1 MRLQGKQEQS
11 CMKLELSDLKTP
23 DALNEYCRRTLGQPQ
38 QRGGV
43 MIYPCPFGT
52 HTRPKLQVTEY
63 QGEGRF
69 KCWACDRGGDVFDL
83 HAGMNAQDTQRDFP
97 GVLRGVC
104 EVLGVRP
111 PDDDGTPFP
120 ARKRPVRPVR
130 PRPAPSATA
139 APPVEPS
146 CFLSALD
153 EAELDA
159 CRERLALDED
169 LAGELAAELGLSPL
183 MMLVHTDRTLG
194 RGLLGATEDRRL
206 VYLYQADDETGN
218 TRYTG
223 MKLRRRDKHPNP
235 CLKLENGQWKSH
247 GTMNPA
253 KGSPHGVRF
262 LWAIGKAAAPWGV
275 HSAHGKRFVIVTEG
289 ESDCLAIGQ
298 ALEGFR
304 EAYQQDAD
312 PDTRRPYEDR
322 RGSLEAVIPAVVAIP
337 GASGMKAGWDALLAG
352 KNVILALDADKAGRE
367 AAAKLRER
375 LAAAGC
381 VLRDW
386 TPPYKDARNM
396 LLCAGE
402 RALYESLFE
411 AMNAPATMA

>member
-1 MRLQGKQEQS
+1 
-11 CMKLELSDLKTP
+11 MKLELADLKTP
-23 DALNEYCRRTLGQPQ
+23 DALNEYCRRVLGPPQ

-43 MIYPCPFGT
+43 MIYSCPFGT

-69 KCWACDRGGDVFDL
+69 KCWACDRGGDLFDL
-83 HAGMNAQDTQRDFP
+83 HAEINNQDTQRDFP

-104 EVLGVRP
+104 DVLGVRP
-111 PDDDGTPFP
+111 PDDDGTPLP
-120 ARKRPVRPVR
+120 ARRRPVR
-130 PRPAPSATA
+130 PRPTPSVA
-139 APPVEPS
+139 AAHPVEPS

-159 CRERLALDED
+159 CRERLALDEC

-206 VYLYQADDETGN
+206 AYLYQADDETGN

-223 MKLRRRDKHPNP
+223 MKLRRRDNHPNP

-247 GTMNPA
+247 GTMNPTE
-253 KGSPHGVRF
+253 GNPHGVRF
-262 LWAIGKAAAPWGV
+262 LWTIGKAAAPWGV
-275 HSAHGKRFVIVTEG
+275 HSAYGKRFVIVTEG

-312 PDTRRPYEDR
+312 PGTCRPYEDPH
-322 RGSLEAVIPAVVAIP
+322 GSLEAMIPAVVAIP
-337 GASGMKAGWDALLAG
+337 GASGMKTGWDALLAE

-375 LAAAGC
+375 LSGAGC

-386 TPPYKDARNM
+386 MPPYKDARNM

-411 AMNAPATMA
+411 AMNAPAPIA